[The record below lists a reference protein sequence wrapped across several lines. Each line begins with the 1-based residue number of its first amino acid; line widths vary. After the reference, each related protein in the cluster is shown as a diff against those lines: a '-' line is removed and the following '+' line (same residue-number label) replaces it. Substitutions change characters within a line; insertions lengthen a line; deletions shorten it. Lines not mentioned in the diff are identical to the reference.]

1 MSLDSTTEHDTFHA
15 FHAFIDDVLGGLGD
29 RSLEEAVLEFRAF
42 QSDRER
48 VLARLE
54 LARLESRRDQ
64 SRVLD
69 DDAFWQRVNARLDRD
84 GVPE

>member
-54 LARLESRRDQ
+54 LARLESRRSQ
-64 SRVLD
+64 SRELD

>member
-1 MSLDSTTEHDTFHA
+1 MSVHSTTENDTFQA

-54 LARLESRRDQ
+54 LARLESRRGQ
-64 SRVLD
+64 SRELD

-84 GVPE
+84 GVPQ

>member
-1 MSLDSTTEHDTFHA
+1 MSTHSATENDSFHA
-15 FHAFIDDVLGGLGD
+15 FHAFIDDILGGLGD

-42 QSDRER
+42 QTDRER

-54 LARLESRRDQ
+54 LARLESRRGQ
-64 SRVLD
+64 SRELND
-69 DDAFWQRVNARLDRD
+69 EEFWQRVSARLDRD

>member
-15 FHAFIDDVLGGLGD
+15 FHAFVDEVLGGLGD
-29 RSLEEAVLEFRAF
+29 RSLEEALLEFRAF

-54 LARLESRRDQ
+54 LARLESRRGQ
-64 SRVLD
+64 SRELD
-69 DDAFWQRVNARLDRD
+69 DEEFWQRVNSRLDRD
-84 GVPE
+84 GVPD